1 MIHILV
7 VIGLI
12 LLILWALGL
21 VSGRTL
27 GGGIHALLVI
37 GFILIIL
44 WLIFAII

>member
-1 MIHILV
+1 MLHILV

-44 WLIFAII
+44 WLIFEIL